1 MSLMKAFRAL
11 FLLALLG
18 GVVYTYREP
27 LERAALQVYAKVLPC
42 GAPIPYRIGEI
53 DERFGMTREEFL
65 SALQSA
71 EKIWEKPSGM
81 DLFTYSNAGSA
92 MPVNF
97 VYDQRQATTEKLK
110 VLDIAVDQSL
120 ASYNKL
126 RVAYAALR
134 DEYVERRTDFS
145 LKTADFDAAQTAH
158 AEEVRYWNSRGGAP
172 EAEYHE
178 LQTQK
183 AMLEA
188 QLVTLKREEAALNAK
203 AARVNEMVDALNTL
217 ARALNLDVT
226 KYNTVGRTVPNEFEE
241 GLYSESL
248 GERQIEIYEFGSRE
262 KLIRVLAHEFG
273 HALGLEAV
281 HEEKSI
287 KVPPNKGGQLKAS
300 AGDIAEL
307 RRRCG
312 VE

>member
-1 MSLMKAFRAL
+1 MSLTQVYKA
-11 FLLALLG
+11 LLLLVLLG
-18 GVVYTYREP
+18 GAWYFYREP
-27 LERAALQVYAKVLPC
+27 IERTALQVYGKVLPC
-42 GAPIPYRIGEI
+42 RVPIPYNVGEI
-53 DERFGMTREEFL
+53 DERFGMTRAEFL

-71 EKIWEKPSGM
+71 EKIWEKPSGV

-97 VYDQRQATTEKLK
+97 VYDQRQAATEKLK
-110 VLDIAVDQSL
+110 VLDVAVDQSL
-120 ASYNKL
+120 ASYNQL

-134 DEYVERRTDFS
+134 DEYVDLRTDFS
-145 LKTADFDAAQTAH
+145 LKTADFDAAQTAY

-172 EAEYHE
+172 EAEYQE
-178 LQTQK
+178 LQAQK
-183 AMLEA
+183 TMLEG

-217 ARALNLDVT
+217 ARVLNLDVT

-273 HALGLEAV
+273 HALGLEHV
-281 HEEKSI
+281 DEENSI
-287 KVPPNKGGQLKAS
+287 MYPLNKGVSLKAS

-307 RRRCG
+307 QRRCG